1 MEADLM
7 NYLYFALFTQNSDG
21 QFEVTFPD
29 FDPYVATFGDN
40 IADALH
46 MAHDALEGYLLTA
59 EDGHDELP
67 KPSDPKAIA
76 HGEDQLLI
84 PIEVDTKIARERE
97 ENMSIKKTLTIPKY
111 LNDLGNQS
119 HINFSA
125 TLTDALKKKF
135 GVS

>member
-1 MEADLM
+1 MT
-7 NYLYFALFTQNSDG
+7 YLYFALFTQNSNG
-21 QFEVTFPD
+21 QIEVTFPD
-29 FDPYVATFGDN
+29 FEPYVATFGES

-67 KPSDPKAIA
+67 RPASPKAIG
-76 HGEDQLLI
+76 HDKDQLLV

-97 ENMSIKKTLTIPKY
+97 ENRSIKKTLTIPRY
-111 LNDLGNQS
+111 LNDLGNQN

-125 TLTDALKKKF
+125 TLTDALKQKL